1 MTDFYNQYTD
11 SNLQNSYEVTISNWK
26 VYAWTNKMNF
36 FGCII
41 IVRFGYWIWHVIHR
55 LLERIK
61 GQQNCEMTDI
71 FENYLSST
79 GELSAEEISFS
90 AQFFKPIRLKK
101 GDFFI
106 REDESCRYI
115 GFIASGAVKAY
126 ATDKEGKENIT
137 CFKFENEFV
146 TSFPEFV
153 TQKKS
158 RRSIR
163 AIEDSIIYRISY
175 PDYHYLLGQVTA
187 WNGVIKSVM
196 EQEYKQKESYLLNYN
211 NRSAVDKYSFVL
223 SGEPILIQRVATQDL
238 ASYLGITQR
247 SLTRAKGQIHRLNVL

>member
-1 MTDFYNQYTD
+1 M
-11 SNLQNSYEVTISNWK
+11 
-26 VYAWTNKMNF
+26 
-36 FGCII
+36 
-41 IVRFGYWIWHVIHR
+41 
-55 LLERIK
+55 K
-61 GQQNCEMTDI
+61 GQKECEMTDV

-79 GELSAEEISFS
+79 GGLSAEEINFS
-90 AQFFKPIRLKK
+90 MQFFKPIRLKK

-106 REDESCRYI
+106 REDESCRHI

-126 ATDKEGKENIT
+126 AIDKEGKENIT

-153 TQKKS
+153 AQEKS

-163 AIEDSIIYRISY
+163 TIEDSVIYRIDYSSY
-175 PDYHYLLGQVTA
+175 QHLLGEVTA

-196 EQEYKQKESYLLNYN
+196 EREYNQKERYLLNYN
-211 NRSAVDKYSFVL
+211 NRSAVDKYRHVL
-223 SGEPILIQRVATQDL
+223 SSEPMLVQRIATQDL

-247 SLTRAKGQIHRLNVL
+247 SLTRAKGQIYRPNVL